1 MRIVATWYGTAALHL
16 VVDGSLGIFFDPWF
30 ERPLDAWP
38 KIMADPK
45 TVQLE
50 PLDAV
55 FVSHS
60 HFDHVYNLPDLV
72 HRYPAIHAFVPA
84 VTTENCRKL
93 SSGAIF
99 KGYVR
104 QLSESDWRRVHKVSA
119 GYRAEIS
126 SQDGGV
132 RLRATAMKSDHVRF
146 DAYSVLRV
154 LLNFRV
160 ICGFRYYTEF
170 LLGFPRKEVLGWQLQ
185 LETTTESKRIVFFG
199 SLCRQS
205 SHALLQYAGS
215 DCLVL
220 PLAGRVRCQS
230 RVQTGALLWGHILSP
245 TTVEE
250 MRAGIIPPV
259 VSMYAVNPA
268 HFDPEMAPKGK
279 SKLRSGWYTIM
290 ESTFTRGQFYGQWNI
305 AQEGQGHTTP
315 EAGRDQP
322 NYHSQQGW
330 LCCFLCPSC
339 EE

>member
-84 VTTENCRKL
+84 VTTDNCRKL

-104 QLSESDWRRVHKVSA
+104 QLSESDWRRVHTVSA
-119 GYRAEIS
+119 GHRAEIS

-154 LLNFRV
+154 LLSFRV
-160 ICGFRYYTEF
+160 ICGIRYYTKF

-205 SHALLQYAGS
+205 SHALLQYAGC

-220 PLAGRVRCQS
+220 PLAGRRNILPYAAAVTEALRPKTVIPVHHDDFFPPISYPVDYRNYS
-230 RVQTGALLWGHILSP
+230 RWLRENLPETRLIELQPEQPTSLL
-245 TTVEE
+245 
-250 MRAGIIPPV
+250 M
-259 VSMYAVNPA
+259 
-268 HFDPEMAPKGK
+268 
-279 SKLRSGWYTIM
+279 
-290 ESTFTRGQFYGQWNI
+290 
-305 AQEGQGHTTP
+305 
-315 EAGRDQP
+315 
-322 NYHSQQGW
+322 
-330 LCCFLCPSC
+330 
-339 EE
+339 

>member
-16 VVDGSLGIFFDPWF
+16 VVDESLGIFFDPWF

-45 TVQLE
+45 TVHLE

-84 VTTENCRKL
+84 VTTDNCRKL

-104 QLSESDWRRVHKVSA
+104 QLSESDWGRIHTVSA
-119 GYRAEIS
+119 GHRAEIS

-132 RLRATAMKSDHVRF
+132 RLRATAMKSDHVKF

-154 LLNFRV
+154 LLNCRV
-160 ICGFRYYTEF
+160 ICGFRYYTKF

-185 LETTTESKRIVFFG
+185 LETTAESKRIVFFG

-205 SHALLQYAGS
+205 SHALLQSAGC

-220 PLAGRVRCQS
+220 PLAGRRDILPYARAVTEALRPKTVIPVHHDDFFPPISYPVDYRNYS
-230 RVQTGALLWGHILSP
+230 RWLRENLPETRLIELQPEQPTSLL
-245 TTVEE
+245 
-250 MRAGIIPPV
+250 M
-259 VSMYAVNPA
+259 
-268 HFDPEMAPKGK
+268 
-279 SKLRSGWYTIM
+279 
-290 ESTFTRGQFYGQWNI
+290 
-305 AQEGQGHTTP
+305 
-315 EAGRDQP
+315 
-322 NYHSQQGW
+322 
-330 LCCFLCPSC
+330 
-339 EE
+339 

>member
-84 VTTENCRKL
+84 VTTDNCRKL

-104 QLSESDWRRVHKVSA
+104 QLSESDWRRVHTVSA
-119 GYRAEIS
+119 GHRAEIS

-160 ICGFRYYTEF
+160 ICGIRYYTKF

-205 SHALLQYAGS
+205 SHALLQYAGC

-220 PLAGRVRCQS
+220 PLAGRRNILPYAAAVTEALRPKTVIPVHHDDFFPPISYPVDYRNYS
-230 RVQTGALLWGHILSP
+230 RWLRENLPETRLIELQPEQPTSLL
-245 TTVEE
+245 
-250 MRAGIIPPV
+250 M
-259 VSMYAVNPA
+259 
-268 HFDPEMAPKGK
+268 
-279 SKLRSGWYTIM
+279 
-290 ESTFTRGQFYGQWNI
+290 
-305 AQEGQGHTTP
+305 
-315 EAGRDQP
+315 
-322 NYHSQQGW
+322 
-330 LCCFLCPSC
+330 
-339 EE
+339 

>member
-16 VVDGSLGIFFDPWF
+16 VADGSLGVFFDPWF
-30 ERPLDAWP
+30 ERPLDAQP

-72 HRYPAIHAFVPA
+72 RRYPAIHAFVPA

-104 QLSESDWRRVHKVSA
+104 QLSESDWGRVHTVSA
-119 GYRAEIS
+119 GHRAEIS

-132 RLRATAMKSDHVRF
+132 RLRATAIESGHVRF

-154 LLNFRV
+154 LFNCRV
-160 ICGFRYYTEF
+160 IWGFRYYTKF

-185 LETTTESKRIVFFG
+185 LETATESKRIVFFG
-199 SLCRQS
+199 SLCKQY
-205 SHALLQYAGS
+205 SHVLLQYAGC

-220 PLAGRVRCQS
+220 PLAGRRNILPYASVVTEALRPKTVIPVHHDDFFPPISYPVDYRNYS
-230 RVQTGALLWGHILSP
+230 RWLRENLPQTRLIELQPEQPTSLL
-245 TTVEE
+245 
-250 MRAGIIPPV
+250 M
-259 VSMYAVNPA
+259 
-268 HFDPEMAPKGK
+268 
-279 SKLRSGWYTIM
+279 
-290 ESTFTRGQFYGQWNI
+290 
-305 AQEGQGHTTP
+305 
-315 EAGRDQP
+315 
-322 NYHSQQGW
+322 
-330 LCCFLCPSC
+330 
-339 EE
+339 